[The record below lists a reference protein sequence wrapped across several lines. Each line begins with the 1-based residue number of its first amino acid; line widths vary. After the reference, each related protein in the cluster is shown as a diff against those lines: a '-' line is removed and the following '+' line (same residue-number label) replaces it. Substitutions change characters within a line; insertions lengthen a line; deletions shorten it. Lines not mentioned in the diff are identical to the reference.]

1 MVNINADRH
10 PGLHR
15 YAQELARYPELTED
29 QYNCVLADLE
39 QPEGSVLYQNARETL
54 ICSHLAMILGMA
66 KDTYRKYYG
75 LSMEDY
81 VGLGNMAMVTKF
93 NRFKVGQKVPFAAY
107 MKKVIERYILA
118 NVKKHIVWERAE
130 DVDIELVGI
139 SDSFAED
146 RNYDFLHRAIGELS
160 ELEQKILHYS
170 FFDDFEPDDR
180 EIARKLRISK
190 NYLLEMR
197 QSIFEKLRTKL
208 QHRYSPVP
216 HCRYVVEPSKQEELS
231 QCLK

>member
-1 MVNINADRH
+1 MVNINADEH

-15 YAQELARYPELTED
+15 YSLELAKYPELTET
-29 QYNCVLADLE
+29 QYNSVLSDLK
-39 QPEGSVLYQNARETL
+39 QPEGCVLYQNARETL

-81 VGLGNMAMVTKF
+81 VGLGNVAMVTKF

-107 MKKVIERYILA
+107 MKKIIERYILA
-118 NVKKHIVWERAE
+118 NVKKHVVWDRAE
-130 DVDIELVGI
+130 DVDIELVGTT
-139 SDSFAED
+139 DNLAED

-160 ELEQKILHYS
+160 ELEQQIIHYS
-170 FFDDFEPDDR
+170 FFDDYEPDDR

-190 NYLLEMR
+190 NYLTEMR
-197 QSIFEKLRTKL
+197 QKIFEKLRTRL
-208 QHRYSPVP
+208 QSRYLPVSDR
-216 HCRYVVEPSKQEELS
+216 RYVVEPRTQEELS
-231 QCLK
+231 

>member
-54 ICSHLAMILGMA
+54 ICSHLAMVLGMA
-66 KDTYRKYYG
+66 KDTSHRYYG
-75 LSMEDY
+75 LSMEDF
-81 VGLGNMAMVTKF
+81 VGLGNLAMVTKF
-93 NRFKVGQKVPFAAY
+93 RCFKVGQKVPFAAY
-107 MKKVIERYILA
+107 MKKIIERYILA
-118 NVKKHIVWERAE
+118 NVKKHVVWDRAE
-130 DVDIELVGI
+130 DVDIELVGTT
-139 SDSFAED
+139 DNLADD

-160 ELEQKILHYS
+160 ELEQQIIHYS
-170 FFDDFEPDDR
+170 FFDDYEPDDR

-190 NYLLEMR
+190 NYLAETR
-197 QSIFEKLRTKL
+197 QKIFEKLRTKL
-208 QHRYSPVP
+208 QKRYLPVP
-216 HCRYVVEPSKQEELS
+216 DRRYIVEPQTQEDLS
-231 QCLK
+231 

>member
-1 MVNINADRH
+1 MVTINADDH

-15 YAQELARYPELTED
+15 YSLELAKYPELSEE
-29 QYNCVLADLE
+29 QYNSVLSDLK

-93 NRFKVGQKVPFAAY
+93 SRFKPGQKVPFPSY

-118 NVKKHIVWERAE
+118 NVKKHIVWDRAD

-139 SDSFAED
+139 FDSFADD
-146 RNYDFLHRAIGELS
+146 RNYDFLHQAIGELS
-160 ELEQKILHYS
+160 ELEQKILLYT

-190 NYLLEMR
+190 NYRAEMR
-197 QSIFEKLRTKL
+197 QSIYEKLRTKL

-216 HCRYVVEPSKQEELS
+216 NRRYIVEPREQEELS
-231 QCLK
+231 